1 MVHYSHRDSPI
12 TARGEDETVMRKGP
26 TGQLD
31 KWPAAAVSASPF
43 LSFPFLS
50 SLTSLSLSYLI
61 FSSVVFSLS
70 VYCFLFLFRV
80 PFLLI
85 SRTVSVFGVGP
96 QSARS

>member
-43 LSFPFLS
+43 LSFPPLPPFPYLILS
-50 SLTSLSLSYLI
+50 SLPSCSRSPFI
-61 FSSVVFSLS
+61 VFFFFFAFLFCLS
-70 VYCFLFLFRV
+70 VGLF
-80 PFLLI
+80 
-85 SRTVSVFGVGP
+85 
-96 QSARS
+96 QCSA